1 MVYIIDIVDINEYIA
16 SGILESV
23 TLGLA
28 SPQEVQEVACLSKIY
43 PEIREEFLRV
53 QKRCEDL
60 MLESAKT
67 PDPAVRASVL
77 QAISGIPQENPAGT
91 SNKTQTKQEAPIVS
105 MNTAPE
111 IQGVSPMW
119 KMMAAA
125 SLILTIGIGSL
136 WVISNRE
143 VKLMDGMLAKMEE
156 EQLKNDQVLQA
167 MTLEKEHLETVQEVL
182 AEQSMRTVMM
192 TGTAMEPEATVKVMW
207 SKDMKKAVM
216 HAEKI
221 TPPPANMQYQL
232 WVIADG
238 KPVSV
243 GLFNYDEVEQMTE
256 PFDVNAQNITAF
268 AITLEKMGGSP
279 TPTMEK
285 MVVMGP
291 ING

>member
-23 TLGLA
+23 TLGIA
-28 SPQEVQEVACLSKIY
+28 SPQEAQEVACLSQIY
-43 PEIREEFLRV
+43 PEIMAEFLRI
-53 QKRCEDL
+53 QKRYEE
-60 MLESAKT
+60 MVVESGTA
-67 PDPAVRASVL
+67 PDPAIRASIL
-77 QAISGIPQENPAGT
+77 NKIAETPQDKAPE
-91 SNKTQTKQEAPIVS
+91 STKQEAKIVS
-105 MNTAPE
+105 MKPTPE
-111 IQGVSPMW
+111 ITGVSPMW

-125 SLILTIGIGSL
+125 SLILTIGLGSL
-136 WVISNRE
+136 WFISNRE
-143 VKLMDGMLAKMEE
+143 VKRLDSSLASMEKKHLE
-156 EQLKNDQVLQA
+156 DSQVLQA
-167 MTLEKEHLETVQEVL
+167 MVMEKDHLQTVQEVL
-182 AEQSMRTVMM
+182 TEKSMKTVMLK
-192 TGTAMEPEATVKVMW
+192 GTAMEPEAAVKVMW
-207 SKDMKKAVM
+207 STDMKKAVM

-243 GLFNYDEVEQMTE
+243 GVFTYDEVEQMTE

-285 MVVMGP
+285 MVVMGS

>member
-1 MVYIIDIVDINEYIA
+1 MVYTFDIVDINEYIA

-28 SPQEVQEVACLSKIY
+28 SQQEVQEVACLSKIY
-43 PEIREEFLRV
+43 PEIREEFIRV
-53 QKRCEDL
+53 QKRCEA
-60 MLESAKT
+60 MMQENAQA
-67 PDPAVRASVL
+67 PNPAVRASL
-77 QAISGIPQENPAGT
+77 LDAISRIPQENPSG
-91 SNKTQTKQEAPIVS
+91 SNETKTEAKIIQ

-111 IQGVSPMW
+111 IKGVSPIW
-119 KMMAAA
+119 KVMAAA
-125 SLILTIGIGSL
+125 SLVLTLGISAL
-136 WVISNRE
+136 WFVSNSEAKR
-143 VKLMDGMLAKMEE
+143 MDSALTSMEK
-156 EQLKNDQVLQA
+156 EQLKNEQILQA
-167 MTLEKEHLETVQEVL
+167 ALLEKEHLSEVQKVL
-182 AEQSMRTVMM
+182 TEQSMRTV
-192 TGTAMEPEATVKVMW
+192 TLNGTTMEPDASVKVMW
-207 SKDMKKAVM
+207 SKDTKKAVM

-243 GLFNYDEVEQMTE
+243 GLFNYDEVEQITE
-256 PFDVNAQNITAF
+256 PFDVNAQNISAF

>member
-43 PEIREEFLRV
+43 PEIQAEFIRV
-53 QKRCEDL
+53 QKRCEEL
-60 MLESAKT
+60 MLENAQT
-67 PDPAVRASVL
+67 PDSSVRASL
-77 QAISGIPQENPAGT
+77 LKTIAETPQEKAPE
-91 SNKTQTKQEAPIVS
+91 KKQETKIVPL
-105 MNTAPE
+105 NTVPE
-111 IQGVSPMW
+111 IKGVNPMW

-125 SLILTIGIGSL
+125 SLVLTIGIGAL
-136 WVISNRE
+136 WFLSNRE
-143 VKLMDGMLAKMEE
+143 VKRLDKIMASMEKD
-156 EQLKNDQVLQA
+156 QLKNDQILQA
-167 MTLEKEHLETVQEVL
+167 MTIEKDHLQTVQEVL
-182 AEQSMRTVMM
+182 TEQSMRTVMM
-192 TGTAMEPEATVKVMW
+192 KGTEMEPEASVKVMW

-238 KPVSV
+238 KPLSV

>member
-43 PEIREEFLRV
+43 PEIREEFIRV
-53 QKRCEDL
+53 QKRCEEML
-60 MLESAKT
+60 LESAVA
-67 PDPAVRASVL
+67 PDPSVRAAVL
-77 QAISGIPQENPAGT
+77 GSIAGIPQEKRAE
-91 SNKTQTKQEAPIVS
+91 TQPEAKIIS
-105 MNTAPE
+105 MQQAAPE
-111 IQGVSPMW
+111 IKGVSPMW

-125 SLILTIGIGSL
+125 SLILTLGVGTL

-143 VKLMDGMLAKMEE
+143 VKRMDSELASMENE
-156 EQLKNDQVLQA
+156 NRKNDQVLQA
-167 MTLEKEHLETVQEVL
+167 LVLEKDHLQSVQDVL
-182 AEQSMRTVMM
+182 AHQSTQLVMM
-192 TGTAMEPEATVKVMW
+192 KGTAKEPDATVKVMW
-207 SKDMKKAVM
+207 STDMKKAVM
-216 HAEKI
+216 HADKI
-221 TPPPANMQYQL
+221 APPPADMQYQL

-268 AITLEKMGGSP
+268 AITLERRGGSP
-279 TPTMEK
+279 TPTMEN
-285 MVVMGP
+285 MVVMGAT
-291 ING
+291 NG

>member
-1 MVYIIDIVDINEYIA
+1 MVYTFDIVDINEYIA

-28 SPQEVQEVACLSKIY
+28 SQQEVQEVACLSKIY
-43 PEIREEFLRV
+43 PEIREEFARV
-53 QKRCEDL
+53 QKRCEEM
-60 MLESAKT
+60 MLESAQA
-67 PDPAVRASVL
+67 PNPAVRNSVL
-77 QAISGIPQENPAGT
+77 EAIAQIPQEKPESNTNHEAKPEAKIIPMNPA
-91 SNKTQTKQEAPIVS
+91 
-105 MNTAPE
+105 PE
-111 IQGVSPMW
+111 LKGVSPMW

-125 SLILTIGIGSL
+125 SLLLTIGIGAL
-136 WVISNRE
+136 WFVSNRE
-143 VKLMDGMLAKMEE
+143 AKRLDSALVSLEKDR
-156 EQLKNDQVLQA
+156 LKNDQVLQA
-167 MTLEKEHLETVQEVL
+167 MILEKDHLKEVQEVL
-182 AEQSMRTVMM
+182 TGKNLQTVMM
-192 TGTAMEPEATVKVMW
+192 NGTAMEPTASVKVMW
-207 SKDMKKAVM
+207 STDMKKAVM

-243 GLFNYDEVEQMTE
+243 GLFNYDEVEQMTD

>member
-1 MVYIIDIVDINEYIA
+1 MVYTFDIVDINEYIA

-28 SPQEVQEVACLSKIY
+28 SQQEVQEVACLSKIY
-43 PEIREEFLRV
+43 PEIREEFVRV
-53 QKRCEDL
+53 QKRCEEL
-60 MLESAKT
+60 MLENTQA
-67 PDPAVRASVL
+67 PNPAVRASVL
-77 QAISGIPQENPAGT
+77 DAISRIPQEKPAA
-91 SNKTQTKQEAPIVS
+91 SDNSETKPEAKIIA
-105 MNTAPE
+105 MNTALE
-111 IQGVSPMW
+111 IKGVSPLW
-119 KMMAAA
+119 KVMAAA
-125 SLILTIGIGSL
+125 SLILTLGIGAL
-136 WVISNRE
+136 WFVSNSE
-143 VKLMDGMLAKMEE
+143 VKRMDSALASMEKD
-156 EQLKNDQVLQA
+156 QLENEQVLQA
-167 MTLEKEHLETVQEVL
+167 AILEKEHLREVQKVL
-182 AEQSMRTVMM
+182 TEQSVRTVMM
-192 TGTAMEPEATVKVMW
+192 NGTAMEPTASVKVMW
-207 SKDMKKAVM
+207 SQDMKKAVM

-243 GLFNYDEVEQMTE
+243 GLFNYDEVEQMTD
-256 PFDVNAQNITAF
+256 PFDVNAKNITAF

>member
-1 MVYIIDIVDINEYIA
+1 MVYTIDIVDINEYIA

-28 SPQEVQEVACLSKIY
+28 SPQEVQEVECLSKIY
-43 PEIREEFLRV
+43 PEIRAEFVRIQKSFEEA
-53 QKRCEDL
+53 
-60 MLESAKT
+60 MIESGQA
-67 PDPAVRASVL
+67 PDPAIRASL
-77 QAISGIPQENPAGT
+77 LKTIAQTPQEKAPE
-91 SNKTQTKQEAPIVS
+91 KKQEAKIVS
-105 MNTAPE
+105 LNTVPE
-111 IQGVSPMW
+111 VKGVSPMW

-125 SLILTIGIGSL
+125 SLILAIGVGSL

-143 VKLMDGMLAKMEE
+143 VKRMDTVMASMEK
-156 EQLKNDQVLQA
+156 EQKKNEQVLQA
-167 MTLEKEHLETVQEVL
+167 MILEKDHLQTVQEVL
-182 AEQSMRTVMM
+182 AEQSMRTVTMK
-192 TGTAMEPEATVKVMW
+192 GTAMEPDATVKVMW
-207 SKDMKKAVM
+207 STDMKKAVM

-221 TPPPANMQYQL
+221 IPPPANMQYQL

-285 MVVMGP
+285 MVVMGA
-291 ING
+291 ITS

>member
-1 MVYIIDIVDINEYIA
+1 MVYIIYIVDINEYIA

-43 PEIREEFLRV
+43 PEIQAEFIRV
-53 QKRCEDL
+53 QKRCEEM
-60 MLESAKT
+60 MLENAQA
-67 PDPAVRASVL
+67 PDPAIRASL
-77 QAISGIPQENPAGT
+77 LKTIAETPQE
-91 SNKTQTKQEAPIVS
+91 K
-105 MNTAPE
+105 APE
-111 IQGVSPMW
+111 KKTEGKIIAMNAAPEVKGVSPMW

-125 SLILTIGIGSL
+125 SLILTIGVCAL
-136 WVISNRE
+136 WFLSNRE
-143 VKLMDGMLAKMEE
+143 VKRLDNIMASMEKD
-156 EQLKNDQVLQA
+156 QLKNEQILQA
-167 MTLEKEHLETVQEVL
+167 MIVEKDHLQTVQEVL
-182 AEQSMRTVMM
+182 AAESLRTVKM
-192 TGTAMEPEATVKVMW
+192 TGTAKEPEAAVKVMW

-279 TPTMEK
+279 TPTMEN

>member
-43 PEIREEFLRV
+43 PEIQAEFVRIQKKCEEM
-53 QKRCEDL
+53 
-60 MLESAKT
+60 MLESAVA
-67 PDPAVRASVL
+67 PDSAIRASIL
-77 QAISGIPQENPAGT
+77 KTISETPQDKAPEA
-91 SNKTQTKQEAPIVS
+91 SKQEAKIIS
-105 MNTAPE
+105 MKPAPE
-111 IQGVSPMW
+111 ITGVSPMW

-125 SLILTIGIGSL
+125 SLILTLGIGSL
-136 WVISNRE
+136 WFISNRE
-143 VKLMDGMLAKMEE
+143 VKRLDSSLASMEKKHLE
-156 EQLKNDQVLQA
+156 DSQVLQA
-167 MTLEKEHLETVQEVL
+167 MVLEKDHLQTVQEVL
-182 AEQSMRTVMM
+182 TEQSMQTVMLK
-192 TGTAMEPEATVKVMW
+192 GTAMEPEATVKVMW
-207 SKDMKKAVM
+207 STGMKKAVM
-216 HAEKI
+216 HADKI

-232 WVIADG
+232 WVIANG

-243 GLFNYDEVEQMTE
+243 GVFNYDEVEQMTE

-285 MVVMGP
+285 MVVMGA
-291 ING
+291 INS

>member
-1 MVYIIDIVDINEYIA
+1 MVYSIDIVDINEYIA

-43 PEIREEFLRV
+43 PEIQAEFIRV
-53 QKRCEDL
+53 QKRCEEM
-60 MLESAKT
+60 MLESAQA
-67 PDPAVRASVL
+67 PDPSVRASL
-77 QAISGIPQENPAGT
+77 LKTIAETPQEKAPA
-91 SNKTQTKQEAPIVS
+91 KKEEAKIIAL
-105 MNTAPE
+105 NTAPE
-111 IQGVSPMW
+111 INGVSPMW

-125 SLILTIGIGSL
+125 SLILTIGIGAL
-136 WVISNRE
+136 WFLSNRE
-143 VKLMDGMLAKMEE
+143 VKRLDNIMASMEKD
-156 EQLKNDQVLQA
+156 QLKNEQILQA
-167 MTLEKEHLETVQEVL
+167 MIVEKDHLQTVQEVL
-182 AEQSMRTVMM
+182 AAESLRTVKM
-192 TGTAMEPEATVKVMW
+192 TGTAMEPEAAVKVMW

>member
-43 PEIREEFLRV
+43 PEIQAEFLRI
-53 QKRCEDL
+53 QKSCEE
-60 MLESAKT
+60 MMFESA
-67 PDPAVRASVL
+67 
-77 QAISGIPQENPAGT
+77 QAPNPAIRAALL
-91 SNKTQTKQEAPIVS
+91 KTISETPQDK
-105 MNTAPE
+105 APE
-111 IQGVSPMW
+111 STKKEAKIISMKPTPEIVGVSPMW

-125 SLILTIGIGSL
+125 SLILTIGIASL
-136 WVISNRE
+136 WFISNKE
-143 VKLMDGMLAKMEE
+143 VKRLDSSLASMEKKHLE
-156 EQLKNDQVLQA
+156 DTQVLQA
-167 MTLEKEHLETVQEVL
+167 MVLEKDHLQTVQEVL
-182 AEQSMRTVMM
+182 AEQTTRTVMM
-192 TGTAMEPEATVKVMW
+192 KGTTMEPEASVKVMW
-207 SKDMKKAVM
+207 STGMKKAVM

-243 GLFNYDEVEQMTE
+243 GVFNYDEVEQMTE

-291 ING
+291 INV